1 MTTAGTDA
9 KGPSPFFAVQAD
21 RRFSY
26 CLYAPAARGPLPL
39 VVVVHGTQRMAERYR
54 DAYRGFAE
62 EHGCLVVAPLF
73 PAGADEPG
81 DLSGY
86 KRLEFRGTRYDLVL
100 LAMLDEIALR
110 YPVRTDR
117 FHLHGFS
124 GGGQFAHRFAL
135 LHPERLASVSV
146 GAPGRITRIDP
157 GTPWWLGTAD
167 VEERFGRRLD
177 LPTLRTVPVQM
188 VVGDRDLD
196 TTEIAEPGIDAGG
209 ATRIDRLRSLRA
221 NFERHGIGV
230 DLVLLPGIGHRGL
243 EVQPAVQ
250 RFLAARLGAG

>member
-1 MTTAGTDA
+1 MTAAGTDA
-9 KGPSPFFAVQAD
+9 RGPSPFFATQVD

-86 KRLEFRGTRYDLVL
+86 KRLAFRGTRYDLVL
-100 LAMLDEIALR
+100 LAMLDEVALR

-117 FHLHGFS
+117 FHLHGFFGAGSSCTASRCCTRS
-124 GGGQFAHRFAL
+124 GWRRSRSARPGGS
-135 LHPERLASVSV
+135 PAST
-146 GAPGRITRIDP
+146 PGRRGGP
-157 GTPWWLGTAD
+157 AP
-167 VEERFGRRLD
+167 
-177 LPTLRTVPVQM
+177 RTS
-188 VVGDRDLD
+188 
-196 TTEIAEPGIDAGG
+196 
-209 ATRIDRLRSLRA
+209 RS
-221 NFERHGIGV
+221 GS
-230 DLVLLPGIGHRGL
+230 
-243 EVQPAVQ
+243 
-250 RFLAARLGAG
+250 AARSTW

>member
-1 MTTAGTDA
+1 MTTGLDA
-9 KGPSPFFAVQAD
+9 RGPSPFFAAQVD

-26 CLYAPAARGPLPL
+26 CLYVPAEIRHV

-54 DAYRGFAE
+54 DAYRSFAD

-100 LAMLDEIALR
+100 LAMLDEIGVGGR
-110 YPVRTDR
+110 P

-135 LHPERLASVSV
+135 LHPARLASVSI
-146 GAPGRITRIDP
+146 GAPGRVTRIDP
-157 GTPWWLGTAD
+157 KTPWWLGTAD
-167 VEERFGRRLD
+167 VVERFGRPLD
-177 LPTLRTVPVQM
+177 LPTLRRVPVQM
-188 VVGDRDLD
+188 LVGEQD
-196 TTEIAEPGIDAGG
+196 TDTHEIAEPGLDAGG
-209 ATRIDRLRSLRA
+209 DTRIARLRSLRA
-221 NFERHGIGV
+221 NFEAHGIGV
-230 DLVLLPGIGHRGL
+230 EFALLPGIGHRGL
-243 EVQPAVQ
+243 QVQPEVQ
-250 RFLAARLGAG
+250 RFLAAHLRGG